1 MINLSKLNVCWQG
14 ECNDILQAEYL
25 KPGSTGGGEVKAGK
39 FTIYSYRP
47 DEGANSPGYQGELW
61 PYAMMPDERNEYTC
75 DWENCGT
82 DLDQNLWIFTVGEER
97 FLALDPTPDGD
108 SSDAFFVYQYANDES
123 AADANGIDEENWF
136 TWKYNGEAWLG
147 GSAPEPTPEP
157 TPAPTPEPTPAP
169 TPEPTPS
176 PGSVPSSDTDP
187 LFDYLW
193 EINNTGQNNFAT
205 NGGTPD
211 ADLNLRQAWVDG
223 YTGQDVI
230 VAIVDEGLEIL
241 HEDLA
246 GNILEGQ
253 SYNFLNDTN
262 DPTLDVN
269 EDNTGDHGTSVA
281 GIIGMKAFNNVGG
294 VGIAYDASLVGFNF
308 LESQSSTN
316 YARSFGGEGFSD
328 FVDVFNGSFGSSYGS
343 GETTYS
349 FPSISVFRQNI
360 YRSGVL
366 TGKVYVRS
374 AGNDFYDNG
383 PCGDAP
389 DRESQTL
396 SCTGVEIDDTKN
408 FEEVITVAAL
418 NADGIKSSYSTPG
431 STVWVSGFGGEYG
444 IDENYFNAASYI
456 DRGPAIMTTDQSGC
470 DNGYSSSVGR
480 KYNSFNIPGTAFN
493 PNEENPDCNYV
504 STFNGTSAAA
514 PTIAGVVALM
524 MSANN
529 ELDYRGV
536 KHILAE
542 TSKVVDADR
551 RITLGGI
558 DLHSWVTNAA
568 GYSFHNWYGFG
579 KADADAAVAAA
590 VSFDQS
596 SLGSQTYQERLAE
609 FTTPVQIPNAEGRS
623 ASVNLTS
630 GAGTQGIVEFI
641 RLKIKFSASQAV
653 TLNDI
658 GITLT
663 SPSGTTHSILQPF
676 TNVAG
681 QPTFYWAIGVAGFY
695 GETII
700 GDWEVTIFDY
710 SDDTLSPGTWD
721 GFELEVYYR

>member
-1 MINLSKLNVCWQG
+1 MNVCWQG

-25 KPGSTGGGEVKAGK
+25 KPGSTGGGEVKVGK
-39 FTIYSYRP
+39 FTIYSNRL
-47 DEGANSPGYQGELW
+47 DEGANSPVYQGSDW
-61 PYAMMPDERNEYTC
+61 PYALMPDLRNEYTC

-82 DLDQNLWIFTVGEER
+82 DLDQNLWIFTINEER

-108 SSDAFFVYQYANDES
+108 SSDAFFVYQYANDETES
-123 AADANGIDEENWF
+123 DANGIDVENWF

-147 GSAPEPTPEP
+147 NSSPTPTPAPTPEP
-157 TPAPTPEPTPAP
+157 TPAPSPEPTPAP

-205 NGGTPD
+205 NGGTPG

-223 YTGQDVI
+223 YTGNNVV

-241 HEDLA
+241 HEDLS
-246 GNILEGQ
+246 GNVLEGQ
-253 SYNFLNDTN
+253 SYNFLNNTN

-269 EDNTGDHGTSVA
+269 EDNRGDHGTSVA
-281 GIIGMKAFNNVGG
+281 GIIGMKAFNNLGG
-294 VGIAYDASLVGFNF
+294 VGIAYDASLVAYNY
-308 LESQSSTN
+308 LEAQTSTN
-316 YARSFGGEGFSD
+316 FSRSFGGDLSS
-328 FVDVFNGSFGSSYGS
+328 VADVFNGSFGSSYGS
-343 GETTYS
+343 DDTTYS
-349 FPSISVFRQNI
+349 FPSISTFRQNV
-360 YRSGVL
+360 YRSGVES
-366 TGKVYVRS
+366 GKVYVRS

-383 PCGDAP
+383 PCGGAP
-389 DRESQTL
+389 DRESQNL

-418 NADGIKSSYSTPG
+418 NADGVKSSYSTPG
-431 STVWVSGFGGEYG
+431 STIWVSGFGGEYG
-444 IDENYFNAASYI
+444 INEDVFNAASYL
-456 DRGPAIMTTDQSGC
+456 DRGPAVMTTDQSGC
-470 DNGYSSSVGR
+470 DAGYSSSVGR
-480 KYNSFNIPGTAFN
+480 KYNRFNIPGTAFI
-493 PNEENPDCNYV
+493 PNELNADCNYS

-514 PTIAGVVALM
+514 PTITGVVALM
-524 MSANN
+524 MSANPQ
-529 ELDYRGV
+529 LDYRGV
-536 KHILAE
+536 KHILAG
-542 TSKVVDADR
+542 TSEVIDANNVVIR
-551 RITLGGI
+551 NGVE
-558 DLHSWVTNAA
+558 LHSWVTNAA
-568 GYSFHNWYGFG
+568 GYTFHNFYGFG

-596 SLGSQTYQERLAE
+596 SLGSQIFQTRLAE
-609 FTTPVQIPNAEGRS
+609 FTTPVDIPNAEGRS
-623 ASVNLTS
+623 ASVNIIS

-641 RLKIKFSASQAV
+641 RLKVKFNATQSV

-663 SPSGTTHSILQPF
+663 SPSGTTHSVLQPF

-695 GETII
+695 GETLN
-700 GDWEVTIFDY
+700 GDWQVTVSDY
-710 SDDTLSPGTWD
+710 SDDALSPGAWE